1 MSNNPTVGAIACS
14 HLIAWPCVN
23 RDADN
28 VIENTDCYLSLSLI
42 NPSVRNIVALDNFA
56 DAPCPR
62 SFPWHVN
69 ASHGHDMFR
78 SPNNTLW
85 KTGGAWPARA
95 RAIIANAGLAPALP
109 MPLQPYM

>member
-1 MSNNPTVGAIACS
+1 M
-14 HLIAWPCVN
+14 N

-56 DAPCPR
+56 DAPCPHG
-62 SFPWHVN
+62 FPWHVN
-69 ASHGHDMFR
+69 DSHGHDMFR

-95 RAIIANAGLAPALP
+95 RAIIANAGLTSALP
-109 MPLQPYM
+109 MPLRGLVFSM